1 MRLGPVASVV
11 IIDLRAGAGG
21 TIAMRTRINPIRIQY
36 HRFFLML
43 GRFLAILVL
52 ALGCNAA
59 QAAGVPQP
67 PEVDA
72 KAYFL
77 IDMHSERVLSEGGAD
92 ERVEPASLTKMMTSY
107 VVFSEMERGKFNL
120 ASEVLVSEKAWRMKG
135 SRMFIEVGTRVSV
148 EALLM
153 GLIVQ
158 SGNDASVALAE
169 FVAGDESTF
178 ADLMNRHARRLGMSG
193 SNFTNASGLPEP
205 DHYTTARDM
214 ALMAAVL
221 IRDFPQY
228 YGWNAVREYEYGGI
242 NQRNRNAL
250 LFRDESVDGLKTGY
264 TKAARYCLV
273 ASAKR
278 EDMRL
283 IAVVMGAESSRA
295 RARIAQSLLNYGFR
309 FYETRS
315 VYESD
320 EKITDVRIWKG
331 DAKRLPLGLERSLHV
346 TVPRGRYGEIDSKIE
361 ILTPLVAPVRAG
373 EQRGVLRLALG
384 DELSVE
390 RPLVALEDI
399 AEGNLWQR
407 VSDHVRLMFE

>member
-1 MRLGPVASVV
+1 
-11 IIDLRAGAGG
+11 
-21 TIAMRTRINPIRIQY
+21 
-36 HRFFLML
+36 ML

-52 ALGCNAA
+52 VLGCSTAR
-59 QAAGVPQP
+59 AAGVPQP

-72 KAYFL
+72 RAHFL

-92 ERVEPASLTKMMTSY
+92 ERVEPASLTKMLTSY

-135 SRMFIEVGTRVSV
+135 SRMFIEVGTRVPV

-153 GLIVQ
+153 GVIVQ
-158 SGNDASVALAE
+158 SGNDAAVALAE

-178 ADLMNRHARRLGMSG
+178 ADLMNRHARRLGMTG
-193 SNFTNASGLPEP
+193 SNFTNSSGLPEP

-214 ALMAAVL
+214 ALMAAAL
-221 IRDFPQY
+221 IRDYPQY

-242 NQRNRNAL
+242 KQRNRNAL

-283 IAVVMGAESSRA
+283 IAVVMGAESTRA
-295 RARIAQSLLNYGFR
+295 RTRIAESLLKYGFR

-315 VYESD
+315 VYAPG

-331 DAKRLPLGLERSLHV
+331 DAKRLPLGLEHGLHV
-346 TVPRGRYGEIDSKIE
+346 TVPRGRYGEIDSKME

-390 RPLVALEDI
+390 RPLVALEDVV
-399 AEGNLWQR
+399 EGNLWQR

>member
-1 MRLGPVASVV
+1 M
-11 IIDLRAGAGG
+11 LR
-21 TIAMRTRINPIRIQY
+21 
-36 HRFFLML
+36 
-43 GRFLAILVL
+43 RFLAPLVL
-52 ALGCNAA
+52 AIGCNAS
-59 QAAGVPQP
+59 QATGTPTP

-72 KAYFL
+72 KSHFL
-77 IDMHSERVLSEGGAD
+77 VDMHSGRVLTEGGAD

-107 VVFSEMERGKFNL
+107 VVFSEMEGGKFGL
-120 ASEVLVSEKAWRMKG
+120 ADEVLVSEKAWRMKG
-135 SRMFIEVGTRVSV
+135 SRMFIEVGTRVTV

-158 SGNDASVALAE
+158 SGNDSAVALAE
-169 FVAGDESTF
+169 FVAGDERTF

-193 SNFTNASGLPEP
+193 SNFTNSSGLPEP

-214 ALMAAVL
+214 AIMAAAL
-221 IRDFPQY
+221 IRDYPQF

-242 NQRNRNAL
+242 KQRNRNTL

-264 TKAARYCLV
+264 TKGARYCLV

-295 RARIAQSLLNYGFR
+295 RARIAQSLLSYGFR

-315 VYESD
+315 VYESG

-331 DAKRLPLGLERSLHV
+331 DARRLPLGLEQGLHV
-346 TVPRGRYGEIDSKIE
+346 TVPRGRYGEIDSTME
-361 ILTPLVAPVRAG
+361 IPAPLLAPVRAG
-373 EQRGVLRLALG
+373 EQRGVLRLVLG
-384 DELSVE
+384 DELSIE
-390 RPLVALEDI
+390 RPLVALEDV
-399 AEGNLWQR
+399 AEGNLWER
-407 VSDHVRLMFE
+407 LSDHVRLMFE